1 MATTFSLVILEGP
14 NPGLRAELSK
24 SSFVIGRDPACDLS
38 VQDIEVSRRHARLIA
53 QSGGYVIED
62 LGSTNG
68 TFVNG
73 QRVRTITPLQPGA
86 SIRLGELVTFSYE
99 AQMGTD
105 IDATPPSTQ
114 QLRAAR
120 AVRVEPFTQD
130 PPARV
135 VSPSKPTASLSQ
147 PISPARA
154 LAMDEPQEPLAEAP
168 AAGRLRPRRKG
179 LRLSIFSRGWML
191 GCGVLL
197 LLGIMAGITFFWY
210 VDANY
215 LWCDVFGGLISACR

>member
-1 MATTFSLVILEGP
+1 MATTFSLVVKEGP
-14 NPGLRAELSK
+14 NPGQRTEITK
-24 SSFVIGRDPACDLS
+24 TSFIIGRDPVSDLAIA
-38 VQDIEVSRRHARLIA
+38 DIEVSRRHARLIA
-53 QSGGYVIED
+53 QSGGHVIED

-73 QRVRTITPLQPGA
+73 QRIRTMVPLRPGA
-86 SIRLGELVTFSYE
+86 SIRLGELITLSYE
-99 AQMGTD
+99 ANILD

-114 QLRAAR
+114 QLRAQREAR
-120 AVRVEPFTQD
+120 SAQPTPAFLDEPA
-130 PPARV
+130 PKI

-147 PISPARA
+147 AVSPARA
-154 LAMDEPQEPLAEAP
+154 LASEPEAPLAEAP

-179 LRLSIFSRGWML
+179 LRLNSRWITGCATLVFL
-191 GCGVLL
+191 GL
-197 LLGIMAGITFFWY
+197 IAGIAFFWY